1 MKKEECRMQNPVV
14 LLNGY
19 GLAFFHCIPLCFR
32 EQADFGALSQENMP
46 LGCAKAFPHTRFIAP
61 LLSNPPRAPEGFGN
75 GILALAHFAERLA
88 VRRRDYGGLRGKLH
102 DSA

>member
-1 MKKEECRMQNPVV
+1 MQNPVV

-32 EQADFGALSQENMP
+32 EQADLGALSQENMP

-61 LLSNPPRAPEGFGN
+61 LLPKPRRSQGRKPGQLTLFPLGGQDGRAGSCVFRSCFN
-75 GILALAHFAERLA
+75 GWH
-88 VRRRDYGGLRGKLH
+88 RRGTNC
-102 DSA
+102 